1 MGQAGQYNYVRIMKR
16 GDGPAAMLA
25 LDEFVRAA
33 LSSVQLLN
41 KRYMPYYKWAFR
53 SARALPRFM
62 ETVQEL
68 DSLYSAPEAERQDI
82 IESIC
87 RHVRGALQEEGL
99 SSISES
105 FLVPQAEEIMK
116 RIESKYLKNLGVS
129 VG

>member
-1 MGQAGQYNYVRIMKR
+1 
-16 GDGPAAMLA
+16 
-25 LDEFVRAA
+25 
-33 LSSVQLLN
+33 
-41 KRYMPYYKWAFR
+41 
-53 SARALPRFM
+53 M